1 MRIFSVDRIS
11 QQLKFPCKNAGLG
24 CTISILLSGR
34 NTHESTCPFRR
45 YQCLPFC
52 VRGMISSRRCM
63 VPHLQSTHPLHFL
76 EGSRQVIDVELNSPT
91 LFYTDWA
98 LTCFGIIFRLDVF
111 SWNQKLDSLR
121 LGLFGG
127 RMWRRNSGVRGTFVH
142 YRRSLR
148 VWFHLHGDEERSAG
162 STGFLHSSD
171 ARRIDE
177 KSVLWDSQ
185 KFVSAF
191 VATSGNISLE
201 KVAENCV
208 CVSNWNTSPIL
219 LIQKTIKKAIG
230 SK

>member
-11 QQLKFPCKNAGLG
+11 QHLKFPCKNAGLG
-24 CTISILLSGR
+24 CTSSILLSGR

-52 VRGMISSRRCM
+52 VRGIVSSRRCM

-76 EGSRQVIDVELNSPT
+76 EGSRQEIDVELNSPT

-98 LTCFGIIFRLDVF
+98 LACFARIFRLDVF
-111 SWNQKLDSLR
+111 REIKNLTVYVSAYLV
-121 LGLFGG
+121 GG
-127 RMWRRNSGVRGTFVH
+127 CGEGTPGSGGTSVH

-148 VWFHLHGDEERSAG
+148 VWFHLHDDEERSAG

-171 ARRIDE
+171 ARRNDE
-177 KSVLWDSQ
+177 DQ
-185 KFVSAF
+185 F
-191 VATSGNISLE
+191 SGILRSLFQHFWRP
-201 KVAENCV
+201 VAENCV

-219 LIQKTIKKAIG
+219 LIPKTIKKAIG